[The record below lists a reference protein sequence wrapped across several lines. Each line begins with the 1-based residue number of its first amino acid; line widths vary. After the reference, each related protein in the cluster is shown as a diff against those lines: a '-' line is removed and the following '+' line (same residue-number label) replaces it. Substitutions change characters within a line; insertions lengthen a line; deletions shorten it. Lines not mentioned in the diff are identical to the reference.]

1 MKNNKSTE
9 RKARSIAI
17 RYPAIDVTLR
27 KGSIVELRLKACTRE
42 PFSFVSSVCARS
54 LPLILVCIAISS
66 RLTWRPPRRSKTS
79 TVISDRSER
88 IFRSF
93 DVEVN
98 HRAWRTT
105 SFAINLSTTIETRG
119 NVYGCR
125 AHTVHA
131 RSTARRSPKDHH
143 AWHISEPDASC
154 RFICSSTSHKQR
166 ADESCKRWIVASMLW
181 IS

>member
-27 KGSIVELRLKACTRE
+27 KGSIVELPLKACTRE

-66 RLTWRPPRRSKTS
+66 RLTRRPPRRSKTS

-93 DVEVN
+93 DVEVVN
-98 HRAWRTT
+98 HRVWRTT

-125 AHTVHA
+125 AHTIHV
-131 RSTARRSPKDHH
+131 RSTARRSSKDHH

-154 RFICSSTSHKQR
+154 RFICSSTSHIQR
-166 ADESCKRWIVASMLW
+166 ADESCKR
-181 IS
+181 